1 MKAPEIFP
9 QTVITLGPVNITG
22 TVITTWIVIAA
33 ISVASYLLTRRLSM
47 RPTVMQE
54 VLEASYEAVDNTVKD
69 ILPTVSGPVVPI
81 IGTLWLLIGC
91 SNLVGLLPGFSTPTA
106 DLNTTFAFA
115 VLSFSM
121 THIFGIKTA
130 GLKGYLSHYTEPTW
144 LLLPFHVIAEATRT
158 IALAVRLFGNMLS
171 GDLIAL
177 ILLGIV
183 GFLVPVPFDLLHFI
197 ISLIQAYIFGI
208 LTLVFIAGGIG
219 EQK

>member
-1 MKAPEIFP
+1 MKPPEIFP
-9 QTVITLGPVNITG
+9 QAVITLGPVDITG
-22 TVITTWIVIAA
+22 SVITTWVVMLALTA
-33 ISVASYLLTRRLSM
+33 GSYVLTRRLST

-69 ILPTVSGPVVPI
+69 ILPALSAPVVPI
-81 IGTLWLLIGC
+81 IGTLWLLIGA
-91 SNLVGLLPGFSTPTA
+91 SNLIGLLPGFTTPTA

-121 THIFGIKTA
+121 THIFGLWA
-130 GLKGYLSHYTEPTW
+130 RGFKGYLRHYTEPTW
-144 LLLPFHVIAEATRT
+144 FLLPFNLIAEATRT

-171 GDLIAL
+171 GELIAL

-219 EQK
+219 DQK